1 MFIVFSDYCD
11 HLRQTSQYKFEF
23 LKYFTFFRAR
33 KQREA
38 EEAAL
43 QQRGGRSGAKT
54 YGSRK
59 QVTQMKIGENGQTV
73 PTDKPASLCKCFTIM
88 FCLIK

>member
-1 MFIVFSDYCD
+1 MTIVIIWG
-11 HLRQTSQYKFEF
+11 KFHSITLNF
-23 LKYFTFFRAR
+23 LNISFVFFRAR

-38 EEAAL
+38 EEAAQ
-43 QQRGGRSGAKT
+43 QQRGGRSGAKA

>member
-1 MFIVFSDYCD
+1 MVLSDYYD
-11 HLRQTSQYKFEF
+11 HFRQSSQYDFEF
-23 LKYFTFFRAR
+23 LKYFTCFFRAR

-38 EEAAL
+38 EEAAQ
-43 QQRGGRSGAKT
+43 QQRGGRSGAKA

-73 PTDKPASLCKCFTIM
+73 PTDKPASLCKCSTIM
-88 FCLIK
+88 FCVIK